1 MNLTS
6 MKELRPLMEKHGFSF
21 SKTLGQNFLINAEV
35 PARIADNAGIDET
48 TTVIEIGPGV
58 GCLTKELSK
67 RAKEVIAIEIDSR
80 LIPVLGETLSDCDN
94 VTVINE
100 DVLKADLY
108 ALCDGKERVCVC
120 ANLPYYI
127 TTPIIMALLE
137 QRLPLSRITV
147 MIQKEVAQRFSAIP
161 GKKEYGAITAAIN
174 WYAKPKT
181 LFTVSPGCFFPAPKV
196 ESSVIALDL
205 VPPPTKV
212 RDEKFMFSLISAG
225 FEQRR
230 KTLVNALAAKIGIP
244 KNGIEKAITDC
255 GFEPTV
261 RAERLSVTDFAAL
274 SDKLSGL

>member
-1 MNLTS
+1 
-6 MKELRPLMEKHGFSF
+6 MKEIRPLMEKHGFSF
-21 SKTLGQNFLINAEV
+21 SKTLGQNFLINPDV
-35 PARIADNAGIDET
+35 PVRIAENAGLDEN

-58 GCLTKELSK
+58 GCLTKELS
-67 RAKEVIAIEIDSR
+67 AIEIDQR
-80 LIPVLGETLSDCDN
+80 LIPVLAETLADCDN
-94 VTVINE
+94 VTVINK
-100 DVLKADLY
+100 DVLKMDLS
-108 ALCDGKERVCVC
+108 ALCEGKERVCVC

-147 MIQKEVAQRFSAIP
+147 MIQKEVAQRFSAKP

-174 WYAKPKT
+174 WYARPKT
-181 LFTVSPGCFFPAPKV
+181 LFTVSPGCFMPAPKV

-205 VPPPTKV
+205 VPPPVEVK
-212 RDEKFMFSLISAG
+212 DEKFMFLLISAG

-230 KTLVNALAAKIGIP
+230 KTLVNALSAKTGIP
-244 KNGIEKAITDC
+244 KTEIEKAVTDC

-274 SDKLSGL
+274 SDRLITQ

>member
-1 MNLTS
+1 

-21 SKTLGQNFLINAEV
+21 SKTLGQNFLINPDV
-35 PARIADNAGIDET
+35 PVRIAENAGLDEN

-58 GCLTKELSK
+58 GCLTKELSA
-67 RAKEVIAIEIDSR
+67 RAKEVFAIEIDQR
-80 LIPVLGETLSDCDN
+80 LIPVLAETLADCDN

-100 DVLKADLY
+100 DVLKTDLS
-108 ALCDGKERVCVC
+108 ALCEGKERVCVC

-147 MIQKEVAQRFSAIP
+147 MIQKEVAQRFSAKP

-174 WYAKPKT
+174 WYARPKT
-181 LFTVSPGCFFPAPKV
+181 LFTVSPGCFMPAPKV

-205 VPPPTKV
+205 VPPPVEVK
-212 RDEKFMFSLISAG
+212 DEKFMFLLISAG

-230 KTLVNALAAKIGIP
+230 KTLVNALSAKTGIP
-244 KNGIEKAITDC
+244 KTEIEKAVTDC

-274 SDKLSGL
+274 SDRLITQ